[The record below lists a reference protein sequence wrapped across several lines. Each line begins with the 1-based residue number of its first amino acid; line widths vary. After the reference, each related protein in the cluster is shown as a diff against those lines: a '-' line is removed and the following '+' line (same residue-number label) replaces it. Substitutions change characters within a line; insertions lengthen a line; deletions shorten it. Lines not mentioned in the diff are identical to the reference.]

1 MLLNVPGIHHVT
13 AIAIDPQANLDFYTQ
28 VLGLRLVK
36 QTVNFDSPDTY
47 HFYYGDEA
55 GRPGSIL
62 TFFPFPLADKGRT
75 GPGMTESI
83 AFAIPAAAFESWM
96 LRLAEF
102 SIDFNGPFERFGA
115 QVISFDDPDGLHLE
129 IASVNSKSE
138 ANSLSGFESVAL
150 CVEAPERTLKLLT
163 ETFGYTRIEE
173 APDRIRLQSADKNA
187 AGGIIDLLWR
197 PGALDRR
204 PGGGTVHHVAF
215 RAKSAEAQKQMREEI
230 AALGFNVTPILD
242 RNYFRSIYFREPGG
256 ILFEIATDPPGFA
269 IDEKPAE
276 LGRRLQLPP
285 WLEKS
290 RDMIEKRLPPIRL
303 PERK

>member
-1 MLLNVPGIHHVT
+1 MKLDIPGIHHVT

-47 HFYYGDEA
+47 HFYYGDA
-55 GRPGSIL
+55 DANPGTIL
-62 TFFPFPLADKGRT
+62 TFFPFPLADRGRS

-83 AFAIPAAAFESWM
+83 AFAVPEAAFEHWM

-102 SIDFNGPFERFGA
+102 GIDTQGPFDRFGA

-129 IASVNSKSE
+129 IASVAASDASR
-138 ANSLSGFESVAL
+138 SLRGFESVAL

-163 ETFGYTRIEE
+163 GTFGYRQIAET
-173 APDRIRLQSADKNA
+173 PDRVRLQSNDPA
-187 AGGIIDLLWR
+187 ARGSLVDLLCK
-197 PGALDRR
+197 PGAMHRR

-215 RAKSAEAQKQMREEI
+215 RALSDADHKQMRDEI
-230 AALGFNVTPILD
+230 AALGFNVTPVLD
-242 RNYFRSIYFREPGG
+242 RNYFHSIYFREPGG
-256 ILFEIATDPPGFA
+256 ILFEIATDRPGFA
-269 IDEKPAE
+269 IDENPQE
-276 LGRRLQLPP
+276 LGQKLQLPP
-285 WLEKS
+285 WLAER
-290 RDMIEKRLPPIRL
+290 RDALEKRLPPVRL